1 MFAQRIG
8 AKMNHIPCKGTTPA
22 LTDRAVEGA
31 VPLLGGLADYAAL
44 IQRESA
50 KWAGIVRA
58 SGATAE

>member
-1 MFAQRIG
+1 
-8 AKMNHIPCKGTTPA
+8 MNHIPCKGTTPA

-31 VPLLGGLADYAAL
+31 VTLLGGLADYAAL